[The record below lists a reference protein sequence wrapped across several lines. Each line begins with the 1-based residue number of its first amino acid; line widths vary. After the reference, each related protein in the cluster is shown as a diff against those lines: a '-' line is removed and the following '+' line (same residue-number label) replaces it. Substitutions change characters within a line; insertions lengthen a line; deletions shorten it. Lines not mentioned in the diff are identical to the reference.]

1 MSKAGCEVNNEGGLV
16 PLPSL
21 HAVEACRLRGFQ
33 PDGDVGKFVIVA
45 ALEDVAIS
53 VEPRD
58 RRSFSVPEPESP
70 QLRIRKEACF
80 DDCKQA
86 LAPFPRFCRDRDL
99 ALRSPGLPEK
109 KRTAS
114 GLD

>member
-1 MSKAGCEVNNEGGLV
+1 MSKAGCEVNEEGGLV

-21 HAVEACRLRGFQ
+21 HAVEACRLLGFK

-86 LAPFPRFCRDRDL
+86 LAPDAFGDRG
-99 ALRSPGLPEK
+99 RPP
-109 KRTAS
+109 AS
-114 GLD
+114 GRRARTNSLRK